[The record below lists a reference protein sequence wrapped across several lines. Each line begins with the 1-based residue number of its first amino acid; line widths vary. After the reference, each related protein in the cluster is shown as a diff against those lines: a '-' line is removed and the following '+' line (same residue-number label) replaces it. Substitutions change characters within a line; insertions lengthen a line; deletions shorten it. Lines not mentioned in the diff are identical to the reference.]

1 MNAVLHT
8 DRSVLNRSSPAPP
21 IIMTTVK
28 PRSSWSYTTQIT
40 IPCRRCRCLLSMLTL
55 LCALIS
61 WQTLFSSIYR
71 CSIKTSSPIIALV
84 ITATD
89 LFAWF
94 SVSEHR
100 LIKWWWTSACEIMVF
115 TGTYQKIDRMWK
127 EQQVYLLPKVS
138 DQAWCTMSHLR
149 LQRQE
154 PIWPDLVF
162 NTQLFN
168 FRIKASSRGQT

>member
-8 DRSVLNRSSPAPP
+8 HRSVPNRSSPAPP

-28 PRSSWSYTTQIT
+28 PQSSWSYTTQIT

-84 ITATD
+84 I
-89 LFAWF
+89 

-100 LIKWWWTSACEIMVF
+100 LIKWRWACEIMVF